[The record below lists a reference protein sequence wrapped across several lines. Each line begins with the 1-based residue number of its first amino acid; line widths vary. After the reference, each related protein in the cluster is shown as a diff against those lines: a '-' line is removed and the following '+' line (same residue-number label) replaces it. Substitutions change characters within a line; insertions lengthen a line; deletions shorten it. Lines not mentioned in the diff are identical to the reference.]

1 MRRSRPFLPR
11 TYSTDTLDGEL
22 GITSTPNDR
31 SIHTL
36 FAILI
41 NDIDRRSNMSQ
52 SLKDEVL
59 TGLGEAWMY
68 TLEQQEGEKTVDVES
83 TQHGVSTD
91 LTTHEE
97 TRPSPTDHARADD

>member
-1 MRRSRPFLPR
+1 MRQSRPFLPK
-11 TYSTDTLDGEL
+11 TYSTETLDDEL
-22 GITSTPNDR
+22 GINSIPNDR

-41 NDIDRRSNMSQ
+41 NDIDRRSNMAQ

-68 TLEQQEGEKTVDVES
+68 TLEQQEGEKTIDVES
-83 TQHGVSTD
+83 TRHGISTD
-91 LTTHEE
+91 LTTHQE